1 MGVPA
6 SILSIPRRHGAS
18 RSASTRRPIAPPARP
33 VGRSQLSFLSRPGI
47 IAKRTSD
54 PFSLSDEELLEE
66 IIDLHRQGH
75 DAEAVTRAL
84 EEQYGASRVDR
95 FDLVSVIL
103 HLVHQQEE

>member
-1 MGVPA
+1 M
-6 SILSIPRRHGAS
+6 
-18 RSASTRRPIAPPARP
+18 
-33 VGRSQLSFLSRPGI
+33 
-47 IAKRTSD
+47 AKRTSD

-103 HLVHQQEE
+103 HLIHQKQD